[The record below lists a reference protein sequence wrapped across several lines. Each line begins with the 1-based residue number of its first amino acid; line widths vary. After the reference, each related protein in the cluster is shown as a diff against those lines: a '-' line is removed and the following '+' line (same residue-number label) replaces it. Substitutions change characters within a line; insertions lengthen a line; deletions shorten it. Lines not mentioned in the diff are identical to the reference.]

1 MEMRSLNFR
10 QKLHLAYAC
19 FLAPAVI
26 VYTVLFLGPVLSSLF
41 YSLTNWNGIDRTMDF
56 VGLRNYQELLADK
69 AFLAAL
75 KNTLK
80 FAVLVVI
87 LQNAMAIPLAIVL
100 DTGIRSRNL
109 LRVIFFS
116 PAVLSPLVVGYTW
129 LYIYEPNQ
137 GLLNAVLRELGLDSW
152 TQSWLGDPQIALLS
166 IVFIV
171 IWQYTGY
178 SMVIYLANLQT
189 IPKDLYESAGMDGAG
204 KWQRFRH
211 ITFPLLAPAMTIN
224 VVLSTIGTLKAF
236 DIVYVTTKGGPYHAT
251 ETMTTLMFST
261 AFGEDSFGYGTA
273 IGVVIFVIIL
283 AISLLQLS
291 LLRRREV
298 AF

>member
-1 MEMRSLNFR
+1 MRSLNYR
-10 QKLHLAYAC
+10 HKLHLALAC
-19 FLAPAVI
+19 FLAPAVL
-26 VYTVLFLGPVLSSLF
+26 VYGVLFLGPVLSSLY
-41 YSLTNWNGIDRTMDF
+41 YSFTNWNGINQTMSF
-56 VGLRNYQELLADK
+56 VGLRNYSDLLSDK

-75 KNTLK
+75 QNTLK

-100 DTGIRSRNL
+100 DAGIRSRNL

-137 GLLNAVLRELGLDSW
+137 GVLNTLLRQFGLDAW
-152 TQSWLGDPQIALLS
+152 TQSWLGDPQIALIS
-166 IVFIV
+166 IVGIV

-204 KWQRFRH
+204 KRHQFWH

-224 VVLSTIGTLKAF
+224 IVLSTIGTLKAF

-251 ETMTTLMFST
+251 ETMSTLMFST
-261 AFGEDSFGYGTA
+261 AFGSDSFGYGTA
-273 IGVVIFVIIL
+273 IGVVIFAIIMG
-283 AISLLQLS
+283 ISLLQLAI
-291 LLRRREV
+291 LRRREV

>member
-1 MEMRSLNFR
+1 MRSLNFR